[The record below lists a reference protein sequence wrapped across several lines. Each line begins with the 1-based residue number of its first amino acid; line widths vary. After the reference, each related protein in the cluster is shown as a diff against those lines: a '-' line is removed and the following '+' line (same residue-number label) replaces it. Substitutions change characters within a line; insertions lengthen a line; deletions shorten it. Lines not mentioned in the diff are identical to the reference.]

1 MDAMLGLAE
10 AQQIAAQAVADASR
24 LALRISVAVADEAG
38 GLLAFARMDG
48 ATRLSARTAVAKTQT
63 VILTG
68 KATLDL
74 GREWREEL
82 DVEPELFHGMIA
94 RPDVVPFGGG
104 VPVRIGGRLAGAVAV
119 SGATSVQDHEIA
131 ARAAAAAGDGQAD
144 SLRVAD
150 ALTATVLQLAARRSY
165 QRTQP

>member
-1 MDAMLGLAE
+1 MLGVLGFDA
-10 AQQIAAQAVADASR
+10 ARRIADQAVADAAR
-24 LALRISVAVADEAG
+24 LGVPISVAVADEAG

-68 KATLDL
+68 KATMDL

-82 DVEPELFHGMIA
+82 STEPELFYGMIA
-94 RPDVVPFGGG
+94 RPEVVPFGGG
-104 VPVRIGGRLAGAVAV
+104 VPVLMGGRLAGAVAV

-131 ARAAAAAGDGQAD
+131 ERAAGI
-144 SLRVAD
+144 V
-150 ALTATVLQLAARRSY
+150 
-165 QRTQP
+165 

>member
-1 MDAMLGLAE
+1 MDSLGLA
-10 AQQIAAQAVADASR
+10 AARQIAEQAMEDASR
-24 LALRISVAVADEAG
+24 LAVRISVAVADEAG
-38 GLLAFARMDG
+38 ALLAFARMDG

-68 KATLDL
+68 QATLDL

-82 DVEPELFHGMIA
+82 DAEPELFYGMIA

-131 ARAAAAAGDGQAD
+131 ERAAAAVDG
-144 SLRVAD
+144 L
-150 ALTATVLQLAARRSY
+150 
-165 QRTQP
+165 

>member
-1 MDAMLGLAE
+1 MDSPLGLA
-10 AQQIAAQAVADASR
+10 AARQIAEQAMEDASR
-24 LALRISVAVADEAG
+24 LGLRVSVAVADEAG
-38 GLLAFARMDG
+38 ELLAFARMDG

-68 KATLDL
+68 KATVDL

-82 DVEPELFHGMIA
+82 GAEPELFHGMIA

-119 SGATSVQDHEIA
+119 SGATSVQGHEIA
-131 ARAAAAAGDGQAD
+131 VRAIAAVSGG
-144 SLRVAD
+144 
-150 ALTATVLQLAARRSY
+150 
-165 QRTQP
+165 

>member
-1 MDAMLGLAE
+1 MQLSLAGAHTVIDKAFIKAKQLG
-10 AQQIAAQAVADASR
+10 IKVT
-24 LALRISVAVADEAG
+24 VAVVDEG
-38 GLLAFARMDG
+38 GHLIALARMDG

-74 GREWREEL
+74 GQEWRDEL
-82 DVEPELFHGMIA
+82 GVEPELFHGMIA

-104 VPVRIGGRLAGAVAV
+104 VPVRLDGRLAGAVAV

-131 ARAAAAAGDGQAD
+131 ERAAAAV
-144 SLRVAD
+144 R
-150 ALTATVLQLAARRSY
+150 
-165 QRTQP
+165 

>member
-1 MDAMLGLAE
+1 MDSLGLA
-10 AQQIAAQAVADASR
+10 AARQIAEQAMEDASR
-24 LALRISVAVADEAG
+24 LAVRISVAVADEAG
-38 GLLAFARMDG
+38 ALLAFARMDG

-68 KATLDL
+68 QATLDL

-82 DVEPELFHGMIA
+82 GAEPELFYGMIA

-131 ARAAAAAGDGQAD
+131 ERAAAAADG
-144 SLRVAD
+144 L
-150 ALTATVLQLAARRSY
+150 
-165 QRTQP
+165 

>member
-1 MDAMLGLAE
+1 MDSSLGLDA
-10 AQQIAAQAVADASR
+10 ARQIADRALDDARR
-24 LALRISVAVADEAG
+24 LGVRISVAVADEAG
-38 GLLAFARMDG
+38 ALLVFARMDG

-74 GREWREEL
+74 GQEWRDEL
-82 DVEPELFHGMIA
+82 GTEPQLFYGMIA

-104 VPVRIGGRLAGAVAV
+104 VPVRLDGRLAGAVAV

-131 ARAAAAAGDGQAD
+131 ERAAAVVGGG
-144 SLRVAD
+144 
-150 ALTATVLQLAARRSY
+150 
-165 QRTQP
+165 

>member
-1 MDAMLGLAE
+1 MDSLGLA
-10 AQQIAAQAVADASR
+10 AARQIAEQAMEDASR
-24 LALRISVAVADEAG
+24 LAVRISVAVADEAG
-38 GLLAFARMDG
+38 ALLAFARMDG

-74 GREWREEL
+74 GREWREDL
-82 DVEPELFHGMIA
+82 GAEPELFYGMIA

-119 SGATSVQDHEIA
+119 SGATSLQDHEIA
-131 ARAAAAAGDGQAD
+131 ERAAAAADV
-144 SLRVAD
+144 LR
-150 ALTATVLQLAARRSY
+150 
-165 QRTQP
+165 

>member
-1 MDAMLGLAE
+1 MDSLGLAA
-10 AQQIAAQAVADASR
+10 AQQVAEQAMEDARR
-24 LALRISVAVADEAG
+24 LAVRISVAVADEAG
-38 GLLAFARMDG
+38 ALLAFARMDG

-131 ARAAAAAGDGQAD
+131 ERVAAAAGG
-144 SLRVAD
+144 
-150 ALTATVLQLAARRSY
+150 
-165 QRTQP
+165 P

>member
-1 MDAMLGLAE
+1 MDYSLGLA
-10 AQQIAAQAVADASR
+10 AARQIADQAMAEAGR
-24 LALRISVAVADEAG
+24 LGLRISVAVADEAG
-38 GLLAFARMDG
+38 VLLAFARMDG

-82 DVEPELFHGMIA
+82 GVEPELFYGMIA

-104 VPVRIGGRLAGAVAV
+104 VPVRIDGRPAGAVAV
-119 SGATSVQDHEIA
+119 SGATSVQDHDIA
-131 ARAAAAAGDGQAD
+131 AGAAA
-144 SLRVAD
+144 
-150 ALTATVLQLAARRSY
+150 TVVS
-165 QRTQP
+165 P

>member
-1 MDAMLGLAE
+1 MDSLGLA
-10 AQQIAAQAVADASR
+10 AARQIAEQAMEDASR
-24 LALRISVAVADEAG
+24 LAVRISVAVADEAG
-38 GLLAFARMDG
+38 ALLAFARMDG

-68 KATLDL
+68 QATLDL

-82 DVEPELFHGMIA
+82 GAEPELFYGMIA

-131 ARAAAAAGDGQAD
+131 ERAAAAADG
-144 SLRVAD
+144 R
-150 ALTATVLQLAARRSY
+150 
-165 QRTQP
+165 

>member
-1 MDAMLGLAE
+1 MAASLGFAE
-10 AQQIAAQAVADASR
+10 ARQIADQAMADASR

-38 GLLAFARMDG
+38 ALLAFARMDG

-74 GREWREEL
+74 GQEWREEL
-82 DVEPELFHGMIA
+82 DAEPELFYGMIA

-104 VPVRIGGRLAGAVAV
+104 VPVRIDGRLAGAVAV
-119 SGATSVQDHEIA
+119 SGATSSQDHEIA
-131 ARAAAAAGDGQAD
+131 ARAAAAVSGLRAAAGQPVEHGGG
-144 SLRVAD
+144 
-150 ALTATVLQLAARRSY
+150 ALTVALGAG
-165 QRTQP
+165 

>member
-1 MDAMLGLAE
+1 MDSSLGLDA
-10 AQQIAAQAVADASR
+10 ARQITDRALDDARR
-24 LALRISVAVADEAG
+24 LGVRISVAVADEAG
-38 GLLAFARMDG
+38 ALIAFVRMDG

-74 GREWREEL
+74 GREWREDL
-82 DVEPELFHGMIA
+82 AAEPELFYGMIA

-104 VPVRIGGRLAGAVAV
+104 VPVRLAGLAGAVAV

-131 ARAAAAAGDGQAD
+131 TRAAAMVEGG
-144 SLRVAD
+144 
-150 ALTATVLQLAARRSY
+150 
-165 QRTQP
+165 

>member
-1 MDAMLGLAE
+1 MDSLGLA
-10 AQQIAAQAVADASR
+10 AARQIAEQAMEDASR
-24 LALRISVAVADEAG
+24 LAVRISVAVADEAG
-38 GLLAFARMDG
+38 ALLAFARMDG

-82 DVEPELFHGMIA
+82 DAEPELFYGMIA
-94 RPDVVPFGGG
+94 RP
-104 VPVRIGGRLAGAVAV
+104 AGAVAV

-131 ARAAAAAGDGQAD
+131 ARAAATADG
-144 SLRVAD
+144 L
-150 ALTATVLQLAARRSY
+150 
-165 QRTQP
+165 